1 MRAPSLGLVAPSGC
15 LPRRQIADRAA
26 RFFARRG
33 WRVQAGESVFARAQ
47 RFAGSDDLRATDLQ
61 RFAVDRSLDVVIAV
75 RGGYGLSRI
84 LDRLD
89 YAAIARAGRILVGY
103 SDFTAFNLAL
113 LARAGAIS
121 FQGPGASDFAAS
133 KPDPFTI
140 EQFFATLANRRHAL
154 RFAADGPDLAVKGRL
169 WGGNLALVCALLGT
183 PYFPAVRGG
192 ILFLEDVNEPAY
204 SIERMLFQLHHAG
217 VLARQR
223 AVVLGAFD
231 PVAPMPN
238 DGGYDLHAAIE
249 RIRAAVPVPI
259 VTGLPFGHV
268 PRKATLPVGAPAQ
281 LTVCGGG
288 AELAFS
294 GHPTLK

>member
-1 MRAPSLGLVAPSGC
+1 
-15 LPRRQIADRAA
+15 
-26 RFFARRG
+26 
-33 WRVQAGESVFARAQ
+33 VQAGESVFTREQ
-47 RFAGSDDLRATDLQ
+47 RFAGSDELRASDLQ
-61 RFAVDRSLDVVIAV
+61 RFAVDRSLDVVMAV

-113 LARAGAIS
+113 LAQAGAIS
-121 FQGPGASDFAAS
+121 FQGPAASDFAAAR
-133 KPDPFTI
+133 PDPFTI
-140 EQFFATLANRRHAL
+140 EQFFATLASRRHAL
-154 RFAADGPDLAVKGRL
+154 RFDADGTDLSVKGML

-204 SIERMLFQLHHAG
+204 RLERMLFQLHHAG

-223 AVVLGAFD
+223 AILLGAFD
-231 PVAPMPN
+231 PVPPMPN
-238 DGGYDLHAAIE
+238 DGGYDLHAAVE
-249 RIRAAVPVPI
+249 RIRAATATPI

-268 PRKATLPVGAPAQ
+268 SRKATLPVGAPAQ
-281 LTVCGGG
+281 LIVRGAA

-294 GHPTLK
+294 GHPTLKLMQRW